1 MLACVAAS
9 RYILVFMAGAIIT
22 GAVVA
27 ITVVVSM
34 SSAMPDAIL
43 PMKFAVAGATRNRSA
58 SLASDICSTSK
69 CLSLSNISFTTRLPL
84 MVSSVSGVIISAP
97 AHLDFLIDGM
107 VVKVRDFAT
116 REALGATEKFPRWA
130 MAFKFAA
137 EETTTTVRD
146 ITWEVGRTGKL
157 TPRASFDPVEL
168 AGATIRHATLNN
180 FDDIQRKRVGI
191 GSRVFI
197 RRSNDVIPEILSA
210 VEGDVPEGKV
220 EKPKVCPA

>member
-1 MLACVAAS
+1 
-9 RYILVFMAGAIIT
+9 
-22 GAVVA
+22 
-27 ITVVVSM
+27 
-34 SSAMPDAIL
+34 
-43 PMKFAVAGATRNRSA
+43 
-58 SLASDICSTSK
+58 
-69 CLSLSNISFTTRLPL
+69 
-84 MVSSVSGVIISAP
+84 
-97 AHLDFLIDGM
+97 
-107 VVKVRDFAT
+107 
-116 REALGATEKFPRWA
+116 

-137 EETTTTVRD
+137 EETTTTIRD

-210 VEGDVPEGKV
+210 VEGEVPKQEWVRFRTLGCYPLTGAIESHATTLPEIIEEMLVSTSSERQGRVIDNDGAGSMELK
-220 EKPKVCPA
+220 KRQGYF